1 MSIGSRP
8 IGLLPIAADEPVAS
22 TPGAYSIVA
31 SAGSYV
37 LTGTAAGLKHGWVV
51 AAAPGAYAMT
61 GAAAALKHGY
71 KVPATA
77 GSYALT
83 GSAAALKH
91 GWKVPAGVGSYALAG
106 SVAGLA
112 LGRKVAAAAGSYAM
126 SGAAAALKHGWVT
139 AAAPGSYA
147 FLGSDAALSKLS
159 SKFVLAGSGIYLMT
173 GSDAALV
180 YTPAAAGAGSAP
192 YGYGGSVHRQGDT
205 RWDGVREAREEARAL
220 FDEVAATT
228 PAKRK
233 DAAVRASEAVAK
245 VARTIQPVTQL
256 PQLGDGLASLL
267 EDLDQL
273 QAFLS
278 GLADQDRI
286 RAAQARDAAARWAMI
301 ERDLAIEAAQ
311 EEELM
316 VVLAMAL

>member
-31 SAGSYV
+31 GAGSYA

-51 AAAPGAYAMT
+51 AAAVGSYAMT
-61 GAAAALKHGY
+61 GAAAALKHGWA
-71 KVPATA
+71 VAASP

-83 GSAAALKH
+83 GTAAALKH
-91 GWKVPAGVGSYALAG
+91 GWKVAAGV
-106 SVAGLA
+106 
-112 LGRKVAAAAGSYAM
+112 
-126 SGAAAALKHGWVT
+126 
-139 AAAPGSYA
+139 GSYA

-233 DAAVRASEAVAK
+233 DAAARASDAVAK
-245 VARTIQPVTQL
+245 VARTINPPVPLSQPLETGQW
-256 PQLGDGLASLL
+256 DSLL
-267 EDLDQL
+267 EDLEQL
-273 QAFLS
+273 QAYLA
-278 GLADQDRI
+278 GLAEQDRI
-286 RAAQARDAAARWAMI
+286 KAAQAREAADRWALI
-301 ERDLAIEAAQ
+301 EREMALEAAQ

>member
-31 SAGSYV
+31 GADSYA

-51 AAAPGAYAMT
+51 AAAVGSYAMT
-61 GAAAALKHGY
+61 GAAAAIKHGY
-71 KVPATA
+71 KVPAAA
-77 GSYALT
+77 GSYTLT

-91 GWKVPAGVGSYALAG
+91 GWKVAAGVGSYA
-106 SVAGLA
+106 
-112 LGRKVAAAAGSYAM
+112 
-126 SGAAAALKHGWVT
+126 
-139 AAAPGSYA
+139 
-147 FLGSDAALSKLS
+147 FL
-159 SKFVLAGSGIYLMT
+159 

-233 DAAVRASEAVAK
+233 DAAARASDAVAK
-245 VARTIQPVTQL
+245 VARTINPPVPLSQPLETGQW
-256 PQLGDGLASLL
+256 DSLL
-267 EDLDQL
+267 EDLEQL
-273 QAFLS
+273 QAYLA
-278 GLADQDRI
+278 GLAEQDRI
-286 RAAQARDAAARWAMI
+286 KAAQAREAADRWALI
-301 ERDLAIEAAQ
+301 EREMALEAAQ

>member
-31 SAGSYV
+31 GAGSYA

-51 AAAPGAYAMT
+51 AAAVGSYAMT
-61 GAAAALKHGY
+61 GAAAAIKHGY
-71 KVPATA
+71 KVPAAA
-77 GSYALT
+77 GSYTLT

-91 GWKVPAGVGSYALAG
+91 GWKVAAGVGSYA
-106 SVAGLA
+106 
-112 LGRKVAAAAGSYAM
+112 
-126 SGAAAALKHGWVT
+126 
-139 AAAPGSYA
+139 
-147 FLGSDAALSKLS
+147 FL
-159 SKFVLAGSGIYLMT
+159 

-192 YGYGGSVHRQGDT
+192 YGYGGSVHRQADT